1 MKFSNLEFASD
12 RGGISTV
19 AKFENGYGL
28 SVVKFPGTYGYPQ
41 GLYECALVEFTT
53 KTKYKLSCFPGTEN
67 SVIGF
72 CTEETVTELLQKAES
87 L

>member
-1 MKFSNLEFASD
+1 MKFTDLEFVSD

-19 AKFENGYGL
+19 AKFGNGYGL
-28 SVVKFPGTYGYPQ
+28 SVVKFPGTYGYSQ

-53 KTKYKLSCFPGTEN
+53 KTKYKLSCFPGNEN
-67 SVIGF
+67 AVIGF
-72 CTEETVTELLQKAES
+72 CTEETVSELLEKAKN